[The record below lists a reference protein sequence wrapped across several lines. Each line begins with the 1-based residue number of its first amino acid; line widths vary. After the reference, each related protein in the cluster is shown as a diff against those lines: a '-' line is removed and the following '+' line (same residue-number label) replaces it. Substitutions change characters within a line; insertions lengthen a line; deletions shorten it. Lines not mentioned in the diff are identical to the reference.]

1 MRKFATAVI
10 AAAALLAAPALLA
23 KPRQTGDERLAKLI
37 EGREAG
43 KPTSCLSSWETREL
57 EVIDKVALVYG
68 RGDTIWVN
76 RPDNAKSLDDDEILV
91 TKTSGSQ
98 LCKLDIVQ
106 TMDRSAHFITGFVS
120 LTDFVP
126 YKRVA
131 KAN

>member
-1 MRKFATAVI
+1 M
-10 AAAALLAAPALLA
+10 
-23 KPRQTGDERLAKLI
+23 
-37 EGREAG
+37 
-43 KPTSCLSSWETREL
+43 
-57 EVIDKVALVYG
+57 IDKVALVYG

>member
-10 AAAALLAAPALLA
+10 TAAALLTAPALLA

-43 KPTSCLSSWETREL
+43 KPTSCLPSWETREL

-76 RPDNAKSLDDDEILV
+76 RPDNAKSLDDDEILI